1 MVKCLLDAD
10 YVTKDEKP
18 VIRLFYKTEA
28 GQLIEEVT
36 GFEPYFYA
44 LPRADI
50 GALEDS
56 MKGLAGVVRVERLRL
71 LEKGKE
77 TDVLKVVLRQPK
89 DVPQLRDSVAR
100 LPTAAGYRE
109 ADIPFARRYIIDSG
123 IVPMEH
129 SEGVELNV
137 AAVDCEIAADGE
149 PDASRHPLSM
159 ISYAD
164 SKGLRR
170 VWTFERKNPGLD
182 YVEVVKD
189 EAAMLRKLVD
199 TVREQGIDI
208 LTGYNTDNF
217 DFPYFEGRAA
227 KLRVELDF
235 GSDGSRLRMERR
247 GMNNGARIV
256 GRPHVDMYPVCR
268 QVFNL
273 PRYQL
278 EDVYA
283 SLFGVE
289 KLDIK
294 VSEISEFFNGTDPKK
309 FAILCEY
316 SLSDADAT
324 LKIALKMLPLMYEMS
339 KIIRQPLY
347 ETSRMRSGQRVEHLL
362 VEEAHR
368 QGVLVP
374 NRPSEEEFDE
384 REDAPY
390 EGAFVVDP
398 KKGIHDNI
406 VHFDF
411 TSLYPSIVISHNI
424 DPTTLDCECCEA
436 SAPKAPNGHWFCTN
450 AKGFIPEVL
459 GWLLQKR
466 AEVKNRMTAEADP
479 ERKKIL
485 DVEQQA
491 VKLLAN
497 SMYGYYGFQRARWYC
512 RECAEAI
519 AGWGREYIQETIKVA
534 TAEGFEVIYGDTD
547 SVYLTR
553 DDLKDTKEIIRRA
566 MEFQKKINDRLP
578 EAMELKYED
587 FYLRGI
593 FITKK
598 RYAVINQQ
606 GKMTVRGLE
615 TRRRDWC
622 EAAKGTQ
629 QKVLDALLKDRDPEK
644 AANVVKEMVQRIK
657 AGNVPLSELAINT
670 QMTRNLGGYVT
681 EGPHVAAVR
690 RAMKEGVDFKQGDI
704 ITYIVTKKGGS
715 SGNIGEKAVIIDHVK
730 EGDYDADYY
739 INNQV
744 LPAVMRILEA
754 LGYQEDEMKGKG
766 KQMTLGDW

>member
-18 VIRLFYKTEA
+18 VIRLFYKTES
-28 GQLIEEVT
+28 GQLMEEVR
-36 GFEPYFYA
+36 GFEPYFYM
-44 LPRADI
+44 LSRGDI
-50 GALEDS
+50 DGLES
-56 MKGLAGVVRVERLRL
+56 SVKGLDGVAHTKKIKL
-71 LEKGKE
+71 LDNGQPIE
-77 TDVLKVVLRQPK
+77 VLKVVVKQPK
-89 DVPQLRDSVAR
+89 DVPQLRESVAR
-100 LPTAAGYRE
+100 LPQAGGYRE

-129 SEGVELNV
+129 SESVSLNV
-137 AAVDCEIAADGE
+137 AAVDCEIAANGE
-149 PDASRHPLSM
+149 PDANRHPLSM

-170 VWTFERKNPGLD
+170 VWTFDRKNPGLD
-182 YVEVVKD
+182 FVEVVAD

-199 TVREQGIDI
+199 TIRDQGIDI
-208 LTGYNTDNF
+208 ITGYNTDNF

-227 KLRVELDF
+227 KLRVDLNF
-235 GSDGSRLRMERR
+235 GADGSKLRMERR

-278 EDVYA
+278 EDVYE

-316 SLSDADAT
+316 SISDADAT

-347 ETSRMRSGQRVEHLL
+347 ETSRMRSGQRVEQLL
-362 VEEAHR
+362 VEEAFK
-368 QGVLVP
+368 QGIIVP

-384 REDAPY
+384 RDDSKY
-390 EGAFVVDP
+390 EGAFVVEP

-411 TSLYPSIVISHNI
+411 TSLYPSIVISHNV
-424 DPTTLDCECCEA
+424 DPATLDCECCRGN
-436 SAPKAPNGHWFCTN
+436 APKAPNGHYFCLN
-450 AKGFIPEVL
+450 KKGFIPEVL
-459 GWLLQKR
+459 KWLLGKR
-466 AEVKNRMTAEADP
+466 TEVKNRMKAETDP
-479 ERKKIL
+479 EKKKLL

-519 AGWGREYIQETIKVA
+519 AGWGREYIQKTIKI
-534 TAEGFEVIYGDTD
+534 AEAGGFNVIYGDTD
-547 SVYLTR
+547 SVYITR
-553 DDLKDTKEIIRRA
+553 EDLKDPEEIKRLA
-566 MEFQKKINDRLP
+566 MEFQKKINGQLP

-587 FYLRGI
+587 YYQRGI

-606 GKMTVRGLE
+606 GKMTIRGLE

-622 EAAKGTQ
+622 EAAKNTQ

-644 AANVVKEMVQRIK
+644 AAGVVKEMVQRIK
-657 AGNVPLSELAINT
+657 AGKVPLGELAINT
-670 QMTRNLGGYVT
+670 QMTRSLGGYTT
-681 EGPHVAAVR
+681 EGPHIAAVR

-704 ITYIVTKKGGS
+704 ITYIVTKKGGA

-754 LGYQEDEMKGKG
+754 LGYQEEEMKGQG
-766 KQMTLGDW
+766 KQMTLGGW